1 VRTLWVAVPALSCP
15 TLPWW
20 PHVTLRRCS
29 TWPTLLESSL
39 IAIPT
44 SWLTR
49 VTQLTTLNP
58 SHSLWALESAVVES
72 WACDTDGV
80 IGGESTA
87 TLQYDQDQHATFEG
101 VLSTAIPAGGKVKQ
115 SGYCLIRSP
124 ESTVRVCLTNL
135 Q

>member
-1 VRTLWVAVPALSCP
+1 M
-15 TLPWW
+15 
-20 PHVTLRRCS
+20 
-29 TWPTLLESSL
+29 
-39 IAIPT
+39 
-44 SWLTR
+44 
-49 VTQLTTLNP
+49 TQLTTLNP

-101 VLSTAIPAGGKVKQ
+101 ALSTAIPAGGKVKQ

-135 Q
+135 